1 MRPKKNQYFL
11 GGQVRGMA
19 DRVNQFREDRPGA
32 ANALGGLSGMGMV
45 NALRERMKAKREM
58 ENGGIMKYRTGGM
71 IYADQGD
78 ILQTEKDK
86 NGTSGPSSLG
96 DLFSTLEAVE
106 IPEDYTEQEFI
117 DVRGTARMGDQ
128 EVEKAAGGAL
138 DREKPQ
144 PLEFRVRKYGGRAP
158 QLRDMEFELEDIQLG
173 GVDEETGELIP
184 NAITL
189 PAYVFD
195 MIEDGAI
202 ERKDIIQ
209 ALGQSYSR
217 SDERGRRAVPQIIR
231 GAEPEEE
238 ERTTP
243 PRPRGGKTR
252 QLPQIRF
259 PQIGYKT
266 SPKYAG
272 GPRPVFKKGQ
282 LGRIGRGG

>member
-1 MRPKKNQYFL
+1 
-11 GGQVRGMA
+11 MA

-106 IPEDYTEQEFI
+106 VPEDYTEQEFI

-138 DREKPQ
+138 DRENPQ

-231 GAEPEEE
+231 GEDPEPREPV
-238 ERTTP
+238 P